1 MTANRDLLV
10 NYCEFPEPEPVAL
23 GDGRYVNAYG
33 YGKVD
38 ITMILGEK
46 AKDQQKPILTKVLYV
61 PKLATNLF
69 SARAEASKGKV
80 VQFGHTLCWIL
91 CWTPSIELR
100 GKSLIVARDRLV
112 GNTDLRDCKVDK
124 PDNHASINC

>member
-38 ITMILGEK
+38 ITMILGKK
-46 AKDQQKPILTKVLYV
+46 AKDQQKTNSNKGTVRSKVGY
-61 PKLATNLF
+61 
-69 SARAEASKGKV
+69 
-80 VQFGHTLCWIL
+80 
-91 CWTPSIELR
+91 
-100 GKSLIVARDRLV
+100 KSFQCTCSGI
-112 GNTDLRDCKVDK
+112 
-124 PDNHASINC
+124 